1 MPLLKKSNS
10 KATSSRRQIAIKGVE
25 GNILELPNNEF
36 RLVIAASAINI
47 ELKSEA
53 EQDAIIDTY
62 QRFLNSLPC
71 TIQIVEYIKEIDIE
85 KYLEGY
91 ESRLHQGKAKIN
103 KEHIEQ
109 YKKFVRGLVKTNKI
123 LTKQFYIVI
132 PYKHKGK
139 PSIDVVQ
146 DQLNM
151 YYKIVETGLKKIG
164 IHTRQLSGIE
174 MLELFYNFYNPE
186 MAKFQPLRAQ
196 TIEMLSKQYI

>member
-36 RLVIAASAINI
+36 RLVVAASAINI

-85 KYLEGY
+85 KYCL
-91 ESRLHQGKAKIN
+91 RLAHAAPSAALGPAHRSSLMI
-103 KEHIEQ
+103 
-109 YKKFVRGLVKTNKI
+109 RGERRW
-123 LTKQFYIVI
+123 
-132 PYKHKGK
+132 
-139 PSIDVVQ
+139 D
-146 DQLNM
+146 
-151 YYKIVETGLKKIG
+151 
-164 IHTRQLSGIE
+164 RQPPPTHARDPAHS
-174 MLELFYNFYNPE
+174 PR
-186 MAKFQPLRAQ
+186 PP
-196 TIEMLSKQYI
+196 